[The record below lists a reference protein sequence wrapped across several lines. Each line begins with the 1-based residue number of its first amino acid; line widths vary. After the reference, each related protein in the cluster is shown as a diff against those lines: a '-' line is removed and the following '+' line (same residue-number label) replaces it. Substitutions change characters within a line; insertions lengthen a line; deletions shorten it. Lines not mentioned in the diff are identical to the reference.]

1 MIPVSSKYTKFA
13 ALYDKQIK
21 KYGLCT
27 KIVLGKCDGK
37 DAAYL
42 IQNAFPVTADFFD
55 HIHISNGV
63 PLTVHEGT
71 GKTIVKNLKN
81 NLRLQKKGINLF
93 FSDIG
98 RIYQLMVKHLE
109 DKK

>member
-1 MIPVSSKYTKFA
+1 M
-13 ALYDKQIK
+13 
-21 KYGLCT
+21 
-27 KIVLGKCDGK
+27 GKCDGK

-81 NLRLQKKGINLF
+81 NLRLKSKALI
-93 FSDIG
+93 FSF
-98 RIYQLMVKHLE
+98 QTLVVSTN
-109 DKK
+109 